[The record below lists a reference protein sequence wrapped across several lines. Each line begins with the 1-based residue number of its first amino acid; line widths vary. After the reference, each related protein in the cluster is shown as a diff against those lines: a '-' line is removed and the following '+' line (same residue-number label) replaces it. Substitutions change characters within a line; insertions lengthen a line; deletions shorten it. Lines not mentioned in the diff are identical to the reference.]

1 MCVWGGEE
9 GDASVREGRKKN
21 GERRFRR
28 SIQSTTSHHQ
38 ILGFARAP
46 ERASSRT
53 PPRARPRLRRGRCH
67 RARDARARR
76 ESSTRARSDAAGP
89 PIASAREKK
98 RAQKKSERCRH
109 APPRLSPPNP
119 PRSPPKPS
127 PPPPAGRFLRCG
139 GTYEDLPLRR
149 GRTIEEERGQ
159 RRRRRGDARGKGA
172 AFLAPS
178 VVASSRRSSGRPI
191 PRDSAGRRGDAR
203 RERNATPRI
212 LAKSDDAMMTHPA
225 GAPPPPPPPDG
236 GGGRSFASSAQEDME
251 ATVDGWKDESCGG
264 RAWPA
269 RWRAGVALAGR
280 ASRVRRVRSTE
291 LSR

>member
-1 MCVWGGEE
+1 MCVWGGGGGGRVGQRGKEE
-9 GDASVREGRKKN
+9 
-21 GERRFRR
+21 ERRATIP
-28 SIQSTTSHHQ
+28 SIDPIDDVASSNLRVCASPRTRVVADAT
-38 ILGFARAP
+38 P
-46 ERASSRT
+46 RASSTSPRT
-53 PPRARPRLRRGRCH
+53 LSSRARRSSAPRIV
-67 RARDARARR
+67 DARALGRR
-76 ESSTRARSDAAGP
+76 RTADRVGAGKKKSPKKKREMPTRASASVAAE
-89 PIASAREKK
+89 SAAVAAE
-98 RAQKKSERCRH
+98 AV
-109 APPRLSPPNP
+109 A
-119 PRSPPKPS
+119 
-127 PPPPAGRFLRCG
+127 AA
-139 GTYEDLPLRR
+139 
-149 GRTIEEERGQ
+149 
-159 RRRRRGDARGKGA
+159 ARGAVPQMRRHVRRFTAATGENDRGGA
-172 AFLAPS
+172 RSATTYGEATREEKVPLFSRRL
-178 VVASSRRSSGRPI
+178 SSRRRVDRAI